1 MQAARARGM
10 RWGGLLLLV
19 LALAAVAWAA
29 WRRAPDPDREPLVI
43 GLLQAVSGPMAR
55 SEAAQGAAARLAVQ
69 EINEAGGLLGRRV
82 VLQVEDTRADLRT
95 AAAAAER
102 LITRER
108 AVALF
113 GCGTVGCRQSV
124 APIVEAHR
132 HLLFYPAAYEGME
145 TSAHIVYAGPTP
157 NQQALP
163 AVHWAMERFGRRVL
177 LVGSDT
183 TYSRRLAV
191 VLRDFIPL
199 TGGQVVGEAS
209 LPAGDAAPVSA
220 ALHRF
225 KPDVVVSHVCGDD
238 NRAVFDRWVADG
250 HADLPLLSL
259 CAAEP
264 EMQAYE
270 GGRLTRH
277 FTAWGYLQSLPD
289 AANQAFV
296 AKLRASQ
303 GAQAV
308 ASDAAVST
316 YVALK
321 LWAAA
326 VRELGSARTDAVN
339 ANVVHQSLAAPQGHA
354 AVDAQSRHLWRPL
367 RIAQVR
373 PDGQLAEVMALPRFI
388 RPEPWPSFRPRSH
401 WIAALPPREVPP

>member
-1 MQAARARGM
+1 MSST
-10 RWGGLLLLV
+10 
-19 LALAAVAWAA
+19 
-29 WRRAPDPDREPLVI
+29 P
-43 GLLQAVSGPMAR
+43 
-55 SEAAQGAAARLAVQ
+55 
-69 EINEAGGLLGRRV
+69 
-82 VLQVEDTRADLRT
+82 
-95 AAAAAER
+95 
-102 LITRER
+102 
-108 AVALF
+108 
-113 GCGTVGCRQSV
+113 
-124 APIVEAHR
+124 
-132 HLLFYPAAYEGME
+132 
-145 TSAHIVYAGPTP
+145 SA
-157 NQQALP
+157 
-163 AVHWAMERFGRRVL
+163 
-177 LVGSDT
+177 S
-183 TYSRRLAV
+183 
-191 VLRDFIPL
+191 
-199 TGGQVVGEAS
+199 
-209 LPAGDAAPVSA
+209 
-220 ALHRF
+220 
-225 KPDVVVSHVCGDD
+225 
-238 NRAVFDRWVADG
+238 
-250 HADLPLLSL
+250 
-259 CAAEP
+259 
-264 EMQAYE
+264 
-270 GGRLTRH
+270 RH

-388 RPEPWPSFRPRSH
+388 RPEPWPHFRPRSH